1 MEGKIVRLSDKI
13 AYINSDID
21 DAIRAGIIREEEIP
35 KELTDVLGDTT
46 NSRLNT
52 LVHDIVHNSEGKN
65 EICMSSDV
73 EKAMFALRKFLFAN
87 VYTNPDRQGQKSA
100 KLYI

>member
-1 MEGKIVRLSDKI
+1 M
-13 AYINSDID
+13 
-21 DAIRAGIIREEEIP
+21 
-35 KELTDVLGDTT
+35 TDVLGDTT

-73 EKAMFALRKFLFAN
+73 EKAMYALRKFLFAN
-87 VYTNPDRQGQKSA
+87 VYTNPIAKGEERQSCTYDRA
-100 KLYI
+100 II